1 MNDLDCFDSAAP
13 RSARQ
18 APASCNSNNFRKI
31 SNENREVPNGNRR
44 LRRRGSRSQVAKLR
58 RSFPHRCRTLPG
70 VAPGESGARTSVSH
84 IDFLPRVRSSASPD
98 GVINHFS
105 SVAPSSQDGGN
116 FQVGGSSSSRSSFKA
131 DGVSKKA
138 ESINIYCINIRCVL
152 EHKAE
157 LELNLDRLRPH
168 IVLLQET
175 WLNASVEQVSVHGY
189 TEVSRRDRS
198 PGVNRGGV
206 LTLVRNDFNAVA
218 HKCNSKDA
226 ERS

>member
-1 MNDLDCFDSAAP
+1 M
-13 RSARQ
+13 
-18 APASCNSNNFRKI
+18 
-31 SNENREVPNGNRR
+31 
-44 LRRRGSRSQVAKLR
+44 R
-58 RSFPHRCRTLPG
+58 RSLPHRCRTLPG
-70 VAPGESGARTSVSH
+70 VAPGESGASSPVSH

-116 FQVGGSSSSRSSFKA
+116 FQVGGSSSSRSTFKA
-131 DGVSKKA
+131 DVDSKQA
-138 ESINIYCINIRCVL
+138 QSISIYCINIRCL
-152 EHKAE
+152 LKHKPE
-157 LELNLDRLRPH
+157 LELNLARLRPH

-175 WLNASVEQVSVHGY
+175 WLNASVEHVRVHGY

-206 LTLVRNDFNAVA
+206 LTLVRDDFNAVA

-226 ERS
+226 ERSWHYLNLDSEVILLANW